1 MAFSPFRKLRLE
13 RLETRDVPSSLGAT
27 PSAPPPST
35 LSGLTYVD
43 PTMMPSDPGSTN
55 VAVLIVSQS
64 SSDSVNVTGLTA
76 ANLKAGASLQLVVG
90 ASTFSVSAFALNQDG
105 SYHLTVSNPAGLT
118 DAVTQNVMATV
129 IIGNGGNVTP
139 TVPTPPP
146 PSLSLQYIDPTLN
159 PQG

>member
-13 RLETRDVPSSLGAT
+13 RLETRDVPSSLGDT
-27 PSAPPPST
+27 LTSPPPSSS
-35 LSGLTYVD
+35 SGLTYID
-43 PTMMPSDPGSTN
+43 PTLSPSDPTSTT

-76 ANLKAGASLQLVVG
+76 ANLQPGASLQLVVG
-90 ASTFSVSAFALNQDG
+90 TSTFTVSNWVRNQDG
-105 SYHLTVSNPAGLT
+105 SYRLIVSNPAGLT
-118 DAVTQNVMATV
+118 AAVTQNLTATV

-139 TVPTPPP
+139 AVTTPPP
-146 PSLSLQYIDPTLN
+146 PSSSPIIDPTLH

>member
-13 RLETRDVPSSLGAT
+13 RLETRDVPSSLADT
-27 PSAPPPST
+27 TTLPPPSST
-35 LSGLTYVD
+35 SGLTYVD
-43 PTMMPSDPGSTN
+43 PTLSPSDPGSTT

-76 ANLKAGASLQLVVG
+76 ANLKASASLQLVVG
-90 ASTFSVSAFALNQDG
+90 TSTFSVSAFALNQDG
-105 SYHLTVSNPAGLT
+105 SYRLTVSNPAGLT
-118 DAVTQNVMATV
+118 NAVTLNVTATV

-139 TVPTPPP
+139 TPTPTPPP
-146 PSLSLQYIDPTLN
+146 SPTPIIDPTLN